1 MLLDVRIAYD
11 DTLSFYRKVWQAEL
25 RLDFIVW
32 TLLSVCV
39 FHGVGA
45 FTDDDD
51 GYAVRENLLMWL
63 KSGKKSLLAC

>member
-32 TLLSVCV
+32 TLLSVRV

-45 FTDDDD
+45 FTDDGD
-51 GYAVRENLLMWL
+51 GYAVRENLFMWL
-63 KSGKKSLLAC
+63 KFGKKSLLAC